1 MKNNRL
7 VFALFAAA
15 VLLSMIRE
23 WSAPPACARILVDQ
37 TRLFRRGQ

>member
-15 VLLSMIRE
+15 VLFSMMRE
-23 WSAPPACARILVDQ
+23 WSAPLACARIVIDQAHLV
-37 TRLFRRGQ
+37 RRGQ